1 MTCTFAGQSLD
12 DGSKGYHSI
21 TTSHP
26 VFVDMGMNV
35 FTTGNILE
43 IYNKQLEE
51 NAIKIY
57 MPFAPLAG
65 SIEDNLFKSYESL
78 FNPLLQLDTRKPVT
92 MIYDQ
97 ATRLYKEDEW
107 GTTVSLYKEAFDD
120 AMASGA
126 ARFAIGD
133 TDTWMGRNQADL
145 SMDKS
150 IWAAAIIAEE
160 YNIGALEPYTS
171 DTATQSRIKILKK
184 NWFEDVQ
191 TSLSGCL
198 TWDRNFNF
206 VFDGAGN
213 PNSASH
219 CASSGIA
226 TFEMRLFDHST
237 PRKNKRKLVL
247 NGAPTFSFIPSHPW
261 GSTYAGNS
269 DSNTNTPGQ
278 YPALEAGG
286 SENPQNNVA
295 AELDVYYDPNTGK
308 AKAGTKQIL
317 ARVLD
322 AIPRAKIPPVPLDP
336 DTLTEQDLQTDT
348 YKQSF
353 WASGW
358 AMPVTVHNGNPNDF
372 GPVFKTPEGECQD
385 NEKEKIMIIN
395 RTQKSF
401 PAGRLILCQE
411 INGEWIPIDF
421 GDDAEELAFA
431 QGRWNFQYL
440 VADNDTYFKDDR
452 HYYEEWFNEPELAGS
467 ISPAKY
473 ESLFKKHFYST
484 FGQYALS
491 YPNVIDEAN
500 AQTVDLFG
508 YVSNPNCPTGPPTET
523 RGQALRG
530 VPVLDALNGGYVLT
544 EVSSSTPAACYTA
557 SAACQELPNMV
568 AAHAG
573 GPADS
578 KAYLFTKGALDEG
591 YSGDLVLKSKPTF
604 GNHSLNKIPMDGLW
618 TIVGPLNCLLASV
631 AGQQRE
637 LAPGRSVTPFNPSN
651 YNAYHTTFQCI
662 RNADGYEAGTN
673 YSCVFDMPMR
683 KCVDADWIEGLCH
696 TYLGGLIAQVRQECN
711 AAEAAAPKEKVFEWQ
726 KAAAA
731 DKFVG
736 SRRYLNVTS
745 FDLLAGESW
754 GGLNGGDW
762 LGWCN
767 PYSDLFGSIRDDVD
781 NVGKMRHHKPF
792 WGAVFPDG
800 YTDDSVNSLLTRLGT
815 VRAPVANIGTS
826 QNNQPFIHNYI
837 QKTSSQDFSPNR
849 AYGYNFNGAT
859 SIHKIYTNGDVNLT
873 NLPADVALNASP
885 SGVNGTPI
893 HDFHRMVNLV
903 NVASPGTYD
912 AKISTDNDPTVD
924 PNDTVDWGN
933 NGSST
938 SHNLVFGCKTY
949 FATKKYVINGQEFDI
964 PDRYGWMSS
973 QSILP
978 PTQDDNGKPIDPD
991 SNIGL
996 SCMDSA
1002 YDLEPVDASRVLFMP
1017 LTAEWIAAFDHQE
1030 KYHLDLQSGRQKS
1043 MSLHAYD
1050 DLGKP
1055 TWINANWGDNFD
1067 QGTGWGWYDVL
1078 NNGPT
1083 NPTMTINRL
1092 QEYPLNR
1099 NYYFGA
1105 SGVYGRNE
1113 VLCGTTPALTGSPS
1127 EGNILFPDGPDYVA
1141 TGGGTF
1147 GRRGNGIFTI
1157 GRVREH
1163 SFYEQFTMVPTT
1175 DGGSI
1180 GAPTSNVSNGGFIE
1194 PPPIGTYIDQ
1204 SYGARLGLEYI
1215 SKEKH
1220 GFPYNI
1226 YLRHHHYEQYDN
1238 PISPLSTWYGDAA
1251 DVVGIIAGKTTIRT
1265 SKTTC
1270 VATTNQTV
1278 GADGAVLALG
1288 SDPLG
1293 QYGGSD
1299 QSIQGFGNTHVYGR
1313 CFESWPDNQTLFD
1326 PRYFAV
1332 MHFNPGQL
1340 MTDPGTKELKDYK
1353 ILTKYNEADYK
1364 LGTLE
1369 TEVDY
1374 RVPTYL
1380 PDDFETN
1387 TNVADWKEVPLRT
1400 TISSDM
1406 IDVDDYKGANFH
1418 IAPTAFWKV
1427 ATIRRGALL
1436 PFSYRRKTISLGT
1449 GKNDLNAIGARMSL
1463 NDEYGT
1469 FLGTAAG
1476 SYELDNFV
1484 FLTDLTSVPQTGKGY
1499 TVGNTLT
1506 MGGGKGDGA
1515 QIRVTEVDPT
1525 TGAILD
1531 FELVTG
1537 GSNYEPTDFMPAA
1550 WLTAHSSQT
1559 TSDYISPIIFA
1570 SEDAGV
1576 TGTGAVIACIFGKVT
1591 ADVFTDEAPQTKQA
1605 NPQRLTALGPS
1616 AQVEGWDRQKSK
1628 TNSVAMNLAGADG
1641 QTPKSYD
1648 VFLHYKNDITSVLAN
1663 NNYTAAGK
1671 GAYDSN
1677 PIQYVELSLKA
1688 R

>member
-35 FTTGNILE
+35 FTTGNVLE

-51 NAIKIY
+51 NAIKVY
-57 MPFAPLAG
+57 TPFAPLAG

-97 ATRLYKEDEW
+97 TTRLYKEDHW
-107 GTTVSLYKEAFDD
+107 GNTDSLYKEAFDD

-133 TDTWMGRNQADL
+133 TDMWMGRNQADL
-145 SMDKS
+145 SMEKS
-150 IWAAAIIAEE
+150 IWAAAIVAEE
-160 YNIGALEPYTS
+160 YNMGALESSTS

-206 VFDGAGN
+206 VFDGAGS
-213 PNSASH
+213 PNSVNH
-219 CASSGIA
+219 CASSGIV

-237 PRKNKRKLVL
+237 PRKTKRKLVL

-261 GSTYAGNS
+261 GSSYAGNS
-269 DSNTNTPGQ
+269 ASNTNAPGQ

-286 SENPQNNVA
+286 SENPENNVA

-358 AMPVTVHNGNPNDF
+358 AMPVSVHNGNPNDF
-372 GPVFKTPEGECQD
+372 GPVFKTPEGDCES
-385 NEKEKIMIIN
+385 NEKEKIMVIN

-452 HYYEEWFNEPELAGS
+452 HYYEEWFNEPELGGS
-467 ISPAKY
+467 ISPSKY
-473 ESLFKKHFYST
+473 ETLFRKHFYST
-484 FGQYALS
+484 YGKQANIYSVA
-491 YPNVIDEAN
+491 DEAN
-500 AQTVDLFG
+500 AETVDLVG
-508 YVSNPNCPTGPPTET
+508 YKSTPTCAGGASTDDPVET
-523 RGQALRG
+523 PGNVLAG
-530 VPVLDALNGGYVLT
+530 VPIIDALNGGYVLT
-544 EVSSSTPAACYTA
+544 QISSQIGPGCYSAAPMCGELQAMVDAHSQGPAASRAFMTPYLGA
-557 SAACQELPNMV
+557 DYD
-568 AAHAG
+568 
-573 GPADS
+573 GPF
-578 KAYLFTKGALDEG
+578 K
-591 YSGDLVLKSKPTF
+591 LKSKPTI
-604 GNHSLNKIPMDGLW
+604 GNHGLNKIPMDGLW
-618 TIVGPLNCLLASV
+618 NVTGNACFGVGGYFTLG
-631 AGQQRE
+631 AGD
-637 LAPGRSVTPFNPSN
+637 PVTPFSPNN
-651 YNAYHTTFQCI
+651 YNAYHTTYQCTNSATGFTQPDYNCFTSFPETKCI
-662 RNADGYEAGTN
+662 AADYN
-673 YSCVFDMPMR
+673 
-683 KCVDADWIEGLCH
+683 EGLLH
-696 TYLGGLIAQVRQECN
+696 TYLGGLIAQTRQECN
-711 AAEAAAPKEKVFEWQ
+711 AAEAAAPQTKEFAWK
-726 KAAAA
+726 KAAEA

-745 FDLLAGESW
+745 FDLLAGDSW
-754 GGLNGGDW
+754 GGVNGGDW

-767 PYSDLFGSIRDDVD
+767 PYSDLNGGIRDDVD
-781 NVGKMRHHKPF
+781 NVGKMRQHQPF

-800 YTDDSVNSLLTRLGT
+800 YTEDSVSSLLTRLGAPR
-815 VRAPVANIGTS
+815 VPVANTKTAQS
-826 QNNQPFIHNYI
+826 EPFIHSYLSA
-837 QKTSSQDFSPNR
+837 TDSQDFSPGS
-849 AYGYNFNGAT
+849 AFGYNFNGAT
-859 SIHKIYTNGDVNLT
+859 SIHKLYNNGDVNLT
-873 NLPADVALNASP
+873 NLPADVATNASP
-885 SGVNGTPI
+885 SGANGTPI
-893 HDFHRMVNLV
+893 HDFHRMVSLV
-903 NVASPGTYD
+903 NVASPGFYQ
-912 AKISTDNDPTVD
+912 AKISTDNDPVGND
-924 PNDTVDWGN
+924 PNETKDWGHAGN
-933 NGSST
+933 VTADDLVLGSRA
-938 SHNLVFGCKTY
+938 Y

-964 PDRYGWMSS
+964 PDRYGWMSTRS
-973 QSILP
+973 VNP
-978 PTQDDNGKPIDPD
+978 PTQDDSGKAIDPD

-996 SCMDSA
+996 SCMDSS
-1002 YDLEPVDASRVLFMP
+1002 YDLEPVDPSRVVFMP

-1030 KYHLDLQSGRQKS
+1030 KQHLNLHNGRLKA

-1050 DLGKP
+1050 FLSKP
-1055 TWINANWGDNFD
+1055 TWINEQWGDNTAE
-1067 QGTGWGWYDVL
+1067 GTGWGWYDVGGD
-1078 NNGPT
+1078 GPT
-1083 NPTMTINRL
+1083 NDTTTIKRLQDYPMNRL
-1092 QEYPLNR
+1092 Y
-1099 NYYFGA
+1099 
-1105 SGVYGRNE
+1105 VYGDADVYGKEE
-1113 VLCGTTPALTGSPS
+1113 VEVQSIGSGP
-1127 EGNILFPDGPDYVA
+1127 EGNIVFPQGPDYVA

-1147 GRRGNGIFTI
+1147 GRRGDGIFTI

-1163 SFYEQFTMVPTT
+1163 HFFEQFTMVP
-1175 DGGSI
+1175 DPAGGST
-1180 GAPTSNVSNGGFIE
+1180 GAPTSNVSNGGFVE
-1194 PPPIGTYIDQ
+1194 PPNFGFDITPAYGSNGTNFKYT
-1204 SYGARLGLEYI
+1204 
-1215 SKEKH
+1215 SKAKH
-1220 GFPYNI
+1220 GFPYSI
-1226 YLRHHHYEQYDN
+1226 YVRHQHYEQYDN
-1238 PISPLSTWYGDAA
+1238 PISPLSTWFGDAA
-1251 DVVGIIAGKTTIRT
+1251 DVVGIVAGKTTIRT

-1270 VATTNQTV
+1270 VATTKQTV
-1278 GADGAVLALG
+1278 GANGAVLSIG
-1288 SDPLG
+1288 TDPIG

-1313 CFESWPDNQTLFD
+1313 CFESWPDDQTLFD

-1340 MTDPGTKELKDYK
+1340 LTKTGKSQIKDYK
-1353 ILTKYNEADYK
+1353 ILTKHDEADYT
-1364 LGTLE
+1364 LETLE

-1374 RVPTYL
+1374 RIPTYL
-1380 PDDFETN
+1380 PADFETN
-1387 TNVADWKEVPLRT
+1387 TKVADWQEVAMNT
-1400 TISSDM
+1400 MINSDM
-1406 IDVDDYKGANFH
+1406 TNPDKHQPNH
-1418 IAPTAFWKV
+1418 IAPVSFWKV
-1427 ATIRRGALL
+1427 STVRRGALL
-1436 PFSYRRKTISLGT
+1436 PFTYRRKTISLGT
-1449 GKNDLNAIGARMSL
+1449 GRTDLNANGARMRSTS
-1463 NDEYGT
+1463 NNEYGT
-1469 FLGTAAG
+1469 YKGAAAG
-1476 SYELDNFV
+1476 SYKLSNFF

-1499 TVGNTLT
+1499 TVGSTLT

-1515 QIRVTEVDPT
+1515 QIKVTEVDPAN
-1525 TGAILD
+1525 GAILD

-1537 GSNYEPTDFMPAA
+1537 GSNYEATDFMPAD
-1550 WLTAHSSQT
+1550 WERNHSSQT
-1559 TSDYISPIIFA
+1559 TSEYISPIIFA
-1570 SEDAGV
+1570 SEDSGV
-1576 TGTGAVIACIFGKVT
+1576 TGTGAVIACIFGMVT
-1591 ADVFTDEAPQTKQA
+1591 ADVFTDEAPKTRQS

-1641 QTPKSYD
+1641 QTPKGYD
-1648 VFLHYKNDITSVLAN
+1648 VFLHYKNDITSVLHYN
-1663 NNYTAAGK
+1663 GYTMAGR

-1677 PIQYVELSLKA
+1677 PIQYVELNLKA